1 MTVTIACLT
10 LGPLGNNVYIL
21 GDEESG
27 AAVVIDPSFEPRRQ
41 ADEIRRRG
49 WTLRQIWLTHG
60 HFDHTEGAAALREL
74 FSPAPLVGMHPDA
87 QDWVRT
93 YGKRFSFGF
102 RSAPLPPVDVPF
114 YQGQRL
120 KLNPDS
126 GKLMVEVREVPGHS
140 PGSVIF
146 YCAEAGA
153 AIVGDAIFRESIG
166 RTDLPGGNH
175 PQLISAIRTQI
186 FTLPEETRLLPGHG
200 PETSVGY
207 EKVHNPYLS

>member
-1 MTVTIACLT
+1 MTVTIASLT

-120 KLNPDS
+120 KLNPDG
-126 GKLMVEVREVPGHS
+126 GKLMVESGAQPGLGH
-140 PGSVIF
+140 F
-146 YCAEAGA
+146 YWAEAGA
-153 AIVGDAIFRESIG
+153 AIVVNDIPREHWQDGFAGRKSPAAYLGNPDANFHAAGGDQAAPRP
-166 RTDLPGGNH
+166 RAGN
-175 PQLISAIRTQI
+175 QR
-186 FTLPEETRLLPGHG
+186 G
-200 PETSVGY
+200 V
-207 EKVHNPYLS
+207 